1 MPTAVQ
7 NSLAR
12 MRATMG
18 GFSVAQKTIAVIL
31 IAALVLGTVALVS
44 WLTKPSYSPLFSGI
58 EPADASA
65 IVEQLKADG
74 VPYELT
80 AGGGT
85 ILVPEEHVYQ
95 ERLTAAAAGL
105 PSTGGQGGYSLLDTM
120 GVTSSEFQQDVTY
133 KRAIEG
139 ELAKTI
145 SAMDGVKTATVQLA
159 IPEESVFV
167 AEQKDPTA
175 SVFVE
180 TQGGVTLT
188 SKQVQAIV
196 NLTSAS
202 VEGMATTDVAVT
214 DSTGAVLSQV
224 GTGAV
229 GGAGDQASD
238 YESKV
243 QTAVQTMLDKVVGPG
258 KSSVI
263 VAADL
268 DQSSG
273 TKVTES
279 FAQPTSGPI
288 ALNESSTTE
297 QYGAGSGGAGGAGAT
312 GVLGP
317 DNIAVPNGTGTGTDA
332 AGTPTATGDDGYV
345 NESATKNNA
354 VDKVT
359 ETMSVPAGGVSR
371 QTVSVALDAN
381 AASGVNMQSI
391 NDLVRNAAGIDTARG
406 DAVEVALVDFD
417 TEGAEAAKAALA
429 AADAAAASEAM
440 WGTVR
445 TVGIV
450 ALIVIA
456 LIVGLIVFAKKN
468 KRHDR
473 EDVDLGELAAGNAAQ
488 TWDATMRLDL
498 DDAGAASRRQ
508 LLADEAATVA
518 LPVAAPEPSPE
529 YVSAERR
536 RAEIDALAERD
547 PEKTAELLRGLMD
560 ERVQS

>member
-7 NSLAR
+7 NTLAR
-12 MRATMG
+12 MRATLG
-18 GFSVAQKTIAVIL
+18 GFSIAQKTIAVIL
-31 IAALVLGTVALVS
+31 IAALVLGTIALVS
-44 WLTKPSYSPLFSGI
+44 WLTKPSYTPLFSGI
-58 EPADASA
+58 DPVDASA
-65 IVEQLKADG
+65 IVEQLQADG

-105 PSTGGQGGYSLLDTM
+105 PSTSGQGGYSLLDTM

-145 SAMDGVKTATVQLA
+145 SAMDGVKTASVQLA

-167 AEQKDPTA
+167 AEQADPTA

-180 TQGGVTLT
+180 TKGGATLT
-188 SKQVQAIV
+188 GKQVQAIV

-229 GGAGDQASD
+229 GGAGDQVSD

-279 FAQPTSGPI
+279 FTQPETGPI

-332 AGTPTATGDDGYV
+332 AGTATGDDGYV

-371 QTVSVALDAN
+371 QTVSVAVDAN
-381 AASGVNMQSI
+381 AAAGVNMQSI
-391 NDLVRNAAGIDTARG
+391 NDLVRTAAGIDTARG

-417 TEGAEAAKAALA
+417 TDGAEAAKAALA

-440 WGTVR
+440 WGTIR

-456 LIVGLIVFAKKN
+456 LVVGLIVFAKKN

-473 EDVDLGELAAGNAAQ
+473 EDVDLGELSAGNAAQ

-508 LLADEAATVA
+508 LLGDDAATGA
-518 LPVAAPEPSPE
+518 LPVAAPEPTPE

-560 ERVQS
+560 DRVQS

>member
-258 KSSVI
+258 KSSVV

-268 DQSSG
+268 EQSSG

-279 FAQPTSGPI
+279 FTQPETGPI

-297 QYGAGSGGAGGAGAT
+297 QYGAGSGGADGTGAT

-332 AGTPTATGDDGYV
+332 AGTAAGDDGYV

-371 QTVSVALDAN
+371 QTVSVALDAG
-381 AASGVNMQSI
+381 AAAGVNLQSI
-391 NDLVRNAAGIDTARG
+391 NDLVRTAAGIDAARG

-417 TEGAEAAKAALA
+417 TQGAEAAKAALA

-440 WGTVR
+440 WGTIR

-468 KRHDR
+468 RRHDR
-473 EDVDLGELAAGNAAQ
+473 EDVDLGELTAGNPAQ

-498 DDAGAASRRQ
+498 DDAGAASRGQ
-508 LLADEAATVA
+508 LLADEAVTVA

>member
-44 WLTKPSYSPLFSGI
+44 WLTKPSWSPLFSGI

-105 PSTGGQGGYSLLDTM
+105 PSTSGQGGYSLLDTM

-145 SAMDGVKTATVQLA
+145 SAMDGVKTASVQLA

-167 AEQKDPTA
+167 AEQEDPTA

-180 TQGGVTLT
+180 TQGGATLT

-229 GGAGDQASD
+229 GGAGDQVSD

-297 QYGAGSGGAGGAGAT
+297 QYGAGSAGAGGAGST

-317 DNIAVPNGTGTGTDA
+317 DNIAVPNGTGTGAAA

-391 NDLVRNAAGIDTARG
+391 NDLVRNAAGIDAARG

-417 TEGAEAAKAALA
+417 TEGADAAKAALA

-440 WGTVR
+440 WGTIR
-445 TVGIV
+445 TVGIA

-473 EDVDLGELAAGNAAQ
+473 EDVDLGELSAGNPAQ

>member
-7 NSLAR
+7 NTLDR
-12 MRATMG
+12 MRATLG
-18 GFSVAQKTIAVIL
+18 GFSLAQKTIAVIL
-31 IAALVLGTVALVS
+31 VAALVLGTVALVS
-44 WLTKPSYSPLFSGI
+44 WLTKPNYTPLFSGI
-58 EPADASA
+58 DPVDASA
-65 IVEQLKADG
+65 IVEQLQADG

-105 PSTGGQGGYSLLDTM
+105 PSTSGQGGYSLLDTM

-145 SAMDGVKTATVQLA
+145 SAMDGVKTASVQLA

-167 AEQKDPTA
+167 AEQEDPTA

-180 TQGGVTLT
+180 TKGGATLT
-188 SKQVQAIV
+188 GKQVQAIV

-229 GGAGDQASD
+229 GGAGDQVSD

-258 KSSVI
+258 KSSVV

-268 DQSSG
+268 EQSSG

-279 FAQPTSGPI
+279 FTQPETGPI

-297 QYGAGSGGAGGAGAT
+297 QYGAGSGGADGTGAT

-332 AGTPTATGDDGYV
+332 AGTPPATGDDGYV

-371 QTVSVALDAN
+371 QTVSVALDAG
-381 AASGVNMQSI
+381 AAAGVNLQSI
-391 NDLVRNAAGIDTARG
+391 NDLVRTAAGIDAARG

-417 TEGAEAAKAALA
+417 TQGAEAAKAALA

-440 WGTVR
+440 WGTIR

-468 KRHDR
+468 RRHDR
-473 EDVDLGELAAGNAAQ
+473 EDVDLGELTAGNPAQ

-498 DDAGAASRRQ
+498 DDAGAASRGQ
-508 LLADEAATVA
+508 LLADEAVTVA

>member
-105 PSTGGQGGYSLLDTM
+105 PSTSGQGGYSLLDTM

-167 AEQKDPTA
+167 AEQEDPTA

-229 GGAGDQASD
+229 GG
-238 YESKV
+238 E
-243 QTAVQTMLDKVVGPG
+243 
-258 KSSVI
+258 
-263 VAADL
+263 
-268 DQSSG
+268 
-273 TKVTES
+273 
-279 FAQPTSGPI
+279 
-288 ALNESSTTE
+288 
-297 QYGAGSGGAGGAGAT
+297 
-312 GVLGP
+312 
-317 DNIAVPNGTGTGTDA
+317 
-332 AGTPTATGDDGYV
+332 
-345 NESATKNNA
+345 
-354 VDKVT
+354 
-359 ETMSVPAGGVSR
+359 
-371 QTVSVALDAN
+371 
-381 AASGVNMQSI
+381 
-391 NDLVRNAAGIDTARG
+391 
-406 DAVEVALVDFD
+406 
-417 TEGAEAAKAALA
+417 
-429 AADAAAASEAM
+429 
-440 WGTVR
+440 
-445 TVGIV
+445 
-450 ALIVIA
+450 
-456 LIVGLIVFAKKN
+456 
-468 KRHDR
+468 
-473 EDVDLGELAAGNAAQ
+473 
-488 TWDATMRLDL
+488 
-498 DDAGAASRRQ
+498 
-508 LLADEAATVA
+508 
-518 LPVAAPEPSPE
+518 
-529 YVSAERR
+529 
-536 RAEIDALAERD
+536 
-547 PEKTAELLRGLMD
+547 
-560 ERVQS
+560 

>member
-7 NSLAR
+7 NTLAR
-12 MRATMG
+12 MRATLG
-18 GFSVAQKTIAVIL
+18 GFSIAQKTIAVIL
-31 IAALVLGTVALVS
+31 IAALVLGTIALVS
-44 WLTKPSYSPLFSGI
+44 WLTKPSYTPLFSGI
-58 EPADASA
+58 DPVDASA
-65 IVEQLKADG
+65 IVEQLQADG

-105 PSTGGQGGYSLLDTM
+105 PSTSGQGGYSLLDTM

-145 SAMDGVKTATVQLA
+145 SAMDGVKTASVQLA

-167 AEQKDPTA
+167 AEQADPTA

-180 TQGGVTLT
+180 TKGGATLT
-188 SKQVQAIV
+188 GKQVQAIV

-229 GGAGDQASD
+229 GGAGDQVSD

-279 FAQPTSGPI
+279 FTQPETGPI

-332 AGTPTATGDDGYV
+332 AGTATGDDGYV

-371 QTVSVALDAN
+371 QTVSVAVDAN
-381 AASGVNMQSI
+381 AAAGVNMQSI
-391 NDLVRNAAGIDTARG
+391 NDLVRTAAGIDTARG

-417 TEGAEAAKAALA
+417 TDGAEAAKAALA

-440 WGTVR
+440 WGTIR

-456 LIVGLIVFAKKN
+456 LVVGLIVFAKKN

-560 ERVQS
+560 DRVQS

>member
-7 NSLAR
+7 NTLAR
-12 MRATMG
+12 MRATLG
-18 GFSVAQKTIAVIL
+18 GFSIAQKTIAVIL
-31 IAALVLGTVALVS
+31 IAALVLGTIALVS
-44 WLTKPSYSPLFSGI
+44 WLTKPSYTPLFSGI
-58 EPADASA
+58 DPVDASA
-65 IVEQLKADG
+65 IVEQLQADG

-105 PSTGGQGGYSLLDTM
+105 PSTSGQGGYSLLDTM

-145 SAMDGVKTATVQLA
+145 SAMDGVKTASVQLA

-167 AEQKDPTA
+167 AEQADPTA

-180 TQGGVTLT
+180 TKGGATLT
-188 SKQVQAIV
+188 GKQVQAIV

-229 GGAGDQASD
+229 GGAGDQVSD

-279 FAQPTSGPI
+279 FTQPTTGPI

-332 AGTPTATGDDGYV
+332 AGTATGDDGYV

-371 QTVSVALDAN
+371 QTVSVAVDAN
-381 AASGVNMQSI
+381 AAAGVNMQSI
-391 NDLVRNAAGIDTARG
+391 NDLVRTAAGIDTARG

-417 TEGAEAAKAALA
+417 TDGAEAAKAALA

-440 WGTVR
+440 WGTIR

-456 LIVGLIVFAKKN
+456 LVVGLIVFAKKN

-473 EDVDLGELAAGNAAQ
+473 EDVDLGELSAGNAAQ

-508 LLADEAATVA
+508 LLGDDAATVA
-518 LPVAAPEPSPE
+518 LPVAAPEPTPE

-560 ERVQS
+560 DRVQS

>member
-7 NSLAR
+7 NTLAR
-12 MRATMG
+12 MRATLG
-18 GFSVAQKTIAVIL
+18 GFSIAQKTIAVIL
-31 IAALVLGTVALVS
+31 IAALVLGTIALVS
-44 WLTKPSYSPLFSGI
+44 WLTKPSYTPLFSGI
-58 EPADASA
+58 DPVDASA
-65 IVEQLKADG
+65 IVEQLQADG

-105 PSTGGQGGYSLLDTM
+105 PSTSGQGGYSLLDTM

-145 SAMDGVKTATVQLA
+145 SAMDGVKTASVQLA

-167 AEQKDPTA
+167 AEQADPTA

-180 TQGGVTLT
+180 TKGGATLT
-188 SKQVQAIV
+188 GKQVQAIV

-229 GGAGDQASD
+229 GGAGDQVSD

-273 TKVTES
+273 TTVTES
-279 FAQPTSGPI
+279 FTQPETGPI

-317 DNIAVPNGTGTGTDA
+317 DNIAVPNGADGTDGTA
-332 AGTPTATGDDGYV
+332 AGDDGYV

-371 QTVSVALDAN
+371 QTVSVAVDAN
-381 AASGVNMQSI
+381 AAAGVNMQSI
-391 NDLVRNAAGIDTARG
+391 NDLVRTAAGIDTARG

-417 TEGAEAAKAALA
+417 TDGAEAAQAALA

-440 WGTVR
+440 WGTIR

-456 LIVGLIVFAKKN
+456 LVVGLIVFAKKN

-473 EDVDLGELAAGNAAQ
+473 EDVDLGELSAGNAAQ

-518 LPVAAPEPSPE
+518 LPVAAPEPTPE

>member
-7 NSLAR
+7 NTLAR
-12 MRATMG
+12 VRATLG
-18 GFSVAQKTIAVIL
+18 GFSIAQKTIAVIL
-31 IAALVLGTVALVS
+31 IAALVLGTIALVS
-44 WLTKPSYSPLFSGI
+44 WLTKPSYTPLFSGI
-58 EPADASA
+58 DPVDASA
-65 IVEQLKADG
+65 IVEQLQADG

-105 PSTGGQGGYSLLDTM
+105 PSTSGQGGYSLLDTM

-145 SAMDGVKTATVQLA
+145 SAMDGVKTASVQLA

-167 AEQKDPTA
+167 AEQADPTA

-180 TQGGVTLT
+180 TKGGATLT
-188 SKQVQAIV
+188 GKQVQAIV

-229 GGAGDQASD
+229 GGAGDQVSD

-279 FAQPTSGPI
+279 FTQPTTGPI

-332 AGTPTATGDDGYV
+332 AGTATGDDGYV

-371 QTVSVALDAN
+371 QTVSVAVDAN
-381 AASGVNMQSI
+381 AAAGVNMQSI
-391 NDLVRNAAGIDTARG
+391 NDLVRTAAGIDTARG

-417 TEGAEAAKAALA
+417 TDGAEAAKAALA

-440 WGTVR
+440 WGTIR

-456 LIVGLIVFAKKN
+456 LVVGLIVFAKKN

-473 EDVDLGELAAGNAAQ
+473 EDVDLGELSAGNAAQ

-508 LLADEAATVA
+508 LLGDDAATVA
-518 LPVAAPEPSPE
+518 LPVAAPEPTPE

-560 ERVQS
+560 DRVQS

>member
-145 SAMDGVKTATVQLA
+145 SAMDGVKTASVQLA

-167 AEQKDPTA
+167 AEQADPTA

-180 TQGGVTLT
+180 TKGGATLT
-188 SKQVQAIV
+188 GKQVQAIV

-258 KSSVI
+258 KSSVV

-268 DQSSG
+268 EQSSG

-279 FAQPTSGPI
+279 FTQPETGPI

-297 QYGAGSGGAGGAGAT
+297 QYGAGSGGADGTGAT

-332 AGTPTATGDDGYV
+332 AGTAAGDDGYV

-371 QTVSVALDAN
+371 QTVSVALDAG
-381 AASGVNMQSI
+381 AAAGVNLQSI
-391 NDLVRNAAGIDTARG
+391 NDLVRTAAGIDAARG

-417 TEGAEAAKAALA
+417 TQGAEAAKAALA

-440 WGTVR
+440 WGTIR

-468 KRHDR
+468 RRHDR
-473 EDVDLGELAAGNAAQ
+473 EDVDLGELTAGNPAQ

-498 DDAGAASRRQ
+498 DDAGAASRGQ
-508 LLADEAATVA
+508 LLADEAVTVA

>member
-105 PSTGGQGGYSLLDTM
+105 PSTSGQGGYSLLDTM

-167 AEQKDPTA
+167 AEQEDPTA

-229 GGAGDQASD
+229 GGAGDQVSD

-243 QTAVQTMLDKVVGPG
+243 QTAVQTPRQVVRDRRRRPRPELGHEG
-258 KSSVI
+258 HRV
-263 VAADL
+263 VRAAH
-268 DQSSG
+268 QRPHRPQR
-273 TKVTES
+273 VEHH
-279 FAQPTSGPI
+279 
-288 ALNESSTTE
+288 
-297 QYGAGSGGAGGAGAT
+297 GAVRRGLRGSGRHRCDRRARPRQHRRAERHRHGHRRGRHRDRRRRLRQRVGHQEQRGRQGHRDDERARRRRQPADR
-312 GVLGP
+312 LGR
-317 DNIAVPNGTGTGTDA
+317 
-332 AGTPTATGDDGYV
+332 
-345 NESATKNNA
+345 
-354 VDKVT
+354 
-359 ETMSVPAGGVSR
+359 PAF
-371 QTVSVALDAN
+371 

-440 WGTVR
+440 WGTIR

>member
-18 GFSVAQKTIAVIL
+18 GFSVAQKTIAVIM

-80 AGGGT
+80 AGGQT
-85 ILVPEEHVYQ
+85 ILVPEESVYQ

-105 PSTGGQGGYSLLDTM
+105 PSTGGDGGYSLLDTM

-145 SAMDGVKTATVQLA
+145 MAMKGVKTATVQLA

-180 TQGGVTLT
+180 TQGGATLT
-188 SKQVQAIV
+188 DQQVQAIV

-202 VEGMATTDVAVT
+202 VEGMTTTDVAVT
-214 DSTGAVLSQV
+214 DASGAVLSQI

-243 QTAVQTMLDKVVGPG
+243 QSSVQAMLDKVVGAG
-258 KSSVI
+258 NSSVV

-268 DQSSG
+268 DQSAG
-273 TKVTES
+273 TRVTES
-279 FAQPTSGPI
+279 FTQPTTGPI

-297 QYGAGSGGAGGAGAT
+297 QYGAGAAGAGGTGAT

-317 DNIAVPNGTGTGTDA
+317 DNIAVPNNTATAGGAGGTGA
-332 AGTPTATGDDGYV
+332 AGDGGYV

-354 VDKVT
+354 VDKTT

-371 QTVSVALDAN
+371 QTVSVALDAK
-381 AASGVNMQSI
+381 AAQGVNLQSI
-391 NDLVRNAAGIDTARG
+391 DDLVRNAAGIDVGRG
-406 DAVEVALVDFD
+406 DDVEVALVDFD
-417 TEGAEAAKAALA
+417 TSCAAAAKEALA
-429 AADAAAASEAM
+429 AADAAAATEAM
-440 WGTVR
+440 WGTIR

-450 ALIVIA
+450 AAIVIA
-456 LIVGLIVFAKKN
+456 LIVGLIVFAKRN
-468 KRHDR
+468 RRQAR
-473 EDVDLGELAAGNAAQ
+473 EDLDLGELSAGNAAQ
-488 TWDATMRLDL
+488 TWDATMALDI
-498 DDAGAASRRQ
+498 DDAGASGRRALLGDDAPTQ
-508 LLADEAATVA
+508 LLSVD
-518 LPVAAPEPSPE
+518 APEPSPE
-529 YVSAERR
+529 HVSAERK
-536 RAEIDALAERD
+536 RAEIDALAQRD
-547 PEKTAELLRGLMD
+547 PEKTAELLRGLLD
-560 ERVQS
+560 QRVGS